1 MAVIGMFSHLPDSA
15 RGIAGRLQELA
26 DEDLALRH
34 RERRVGRD
42 DVRAEPRVGR
52 EATWEK
58 QVLSA
63 RGFKRVG
70 RHSEYAI

>member
-1 MAVIGMFSHLPDSA
+1 LSLLEQPWETQK
-15 RGIAGRLQELA
+15 GRLAPGPPEKQSELQYSHA
-26 DEDLALRH
+26 VLAGVHALAVL
-34 RERRVGRD
+34 EVQVVDRR
-42 DVRAEPRVGR
+42 A
-52 EATWEK
+52 WEK